1 LQNILDNTKLEGR
14 PSAAAL
20 AALLGLTPSYVLH
33 YPGYLAYD
41 SLRFLA
47 EGRQLAFLS
56 QHQPFVG
63 FVWHFLDRL
72 VEGAP
77 LMLLFQVA
85 PFWLAVYLLLHYLKV
100 AWPLAIAAVLLL
112 IFWPTLLLLSGVIF
126 KDTIARNFIIL
137 AFVLLLERPAGKRM
151 LFRRGL
157 SGAAPGIAC
166 QCRYQYAVVLLPVL
180 AGLMLQRP
188 DAAGSSPRKFPLGAS
203 LVASFLVT
211 IVGVNSL
218 IASVSTVSTDNL
230 GANLQRLIIYDLAG
244 IAVREPEGEKVLNSA
259 GIDADKVKR
268 MLLENY
274 QAQRVDPI
282 IYDALALLRKSP
294 VAATSSRIQQ
304 VAGNNA
310 HSHDLA

>member
-1 LQNILDNTKLEGR
+1 
-14 PSAAAL
+14 
-20 AALLGLTPSYVLH
+20 
-33 YPGYLAYD
+33 
-41 SLRFLA
+41 
-47 EGRQLAFLS
+47 
-56 QHQPFVG
+56 
-63 FVWHFLDRL
+63 
-72 VEGAP
+72 
-77 LMLLFQVA
+77 MLLFQVA
-85 PFWLAVYLLLHYLKV
+85 PFWFAVYLLLHHLKV

-112 IFWPTLLLLSGVIF
+112 IFWPTVLLLSGVIF
-126 KDTIARNFIIL
+126 KDTIASNFIIL
-137 AFVLLLERPAGKRM
+137 AFVLMLERPAGTRM

-157 SGAAPGIAC
+157 SGAALGIAC
-166 QCRYQYAVVLLPVL
+166 LCRYQYAVVLFPVL

-218 IASVSTVSTDNL
+218 SASVSTVSTDNL

-274 QAQRVDPI
+274 RAQRVDPI